1 MATRPNIATTGSDE
15 ILFQND
21 GVSLCLLVNRHA
33 GTLRVVD
40 FRSGPHPA
48 KRLFVMSLARREGV
62 ERVYTLVERDE
73 VSTWA
78 RLGFQREGSI
88 PAFYKRSD
96 AFILGALVEDFED
109 RSHISGVQ
117 PIAAIE
123 GPEALV
129 ERTYAAAKQA
139 RQGAGRPF
147 VASGARAARARSRCQ
162 KGLMAALRAR
172 RALTSFE
179 PFGRDVERYAF
190 TCTARGGFSLMISVE
205 SQPCFNNAFI
215 ELLTAPRTEKESL
228 LTIGAIRQLCDELF
242 ERDIVGCFALSPVD
256 DVELACAFAMNGFRR
271 TGLLRGHLKIG
282 RTAPTRCCGR
292 GSWRS
297 RTTPEGQLAS
307 ERLGRPARFCA
318 MSAVMARIA
327 LMSGLWSA
335 CAFWALRRGRPSPK
349 TRAASERG
357 APGCRRRRA
366 GPGTTC
372 ARRGL
377 RYGRAPLRQSVRAA
391 AVFSFR
397 GRGDPAAGSSAAPGW
412 RRQGS
417 TSSESVV
424 VAAPW
429 W

>member
-1 MATRPNIATTGSDE
+1 MATRTNIATTGSDE

-48 KRLFVMSLARREGV
+48 KRLFVTSLARREGV

-117 PIAAIE
+117 PIATLE
-123 GPEALV
+123 SSETLV
-129 ERTYAAAKQA
+129 ERTYAAAKRLAKERLDQPMPAVRVQLA
-139 RQGAGRPF
+139 RDVDIKKA
-147 VASGARAARARSRCQ
+147 
-162 KGLMAALRAR
+162 LMTALRAR

-190 TCTARGGFSLMISVE
+190 TCTARGGFSLMIGVE

-242 ERDIVGCFALSPVD
+242 ERDVVGCFALSPAD

-282 RTAPTRCCGR
+282 RM
-292 GSWRS
+292 
-297 RTTPEGQLAS
+297 RTD
-307 ERLGRPARFCA
+307 A
-318 MSAVMARIA
+318 M
-327 LMSGLWSA
+327 LWSRKLA
-335 CAFWALRRGRPSPK
+335 QPNDA
-349 TRAASERG
+349 
-357 APGCRRRRA
+357 
-366 GPGTTC
+366 
-372 ARRGL
+372 
-377 RYGRAPLRQSVRAA
+377 
-391 AVFSFR
+391 
-397 GRGDPAAGSSAAPGW
+397 
-412 RRQGS
+412 
-417 TSSESVV
+417 
-424 VAAPW
+424 
-429 W
+429 